1 MNKFT
6 FPLMAII
13 LGSSVACTNMSNQD
27 QGTMTGAAIGAAAG
41 AGISALSGGN
51 GWTGAAIGAV
61 AGGVVGNIRGKK
73 ADEYE

>member
-13 LGSSVACTNMSNQD
+13 LGSSVACTNMSNQE
-27 QGTMTGAAIGAAAG
+27 QGTMTGAGIGAAVG
-41 AGISALSGGN
+41 GGISALTGGN

-61 AGGVVGNIRGKK
+61 AGGVIGNMKGKE
-73 ADEYE
+73 AD